1 MKKIRFRIE
10 YLLKYWNY
18 LKFLRTNGILVFC
31 QNLSLNPIS
40 DLTLSTYFKDVGYRW
55 KFLNKAIIVQLLDK
69 KFLRK
74 INSFRKVIL
83 INDVKEISNLE
94 KFLKKNK
101 ILILG
106 YYMENIFFFK
116 KDFNIKQT
124 EKEYLFYSLKNR
136 LVNFSFLNKKI
147 ISNIKF
153 LSIKLILLLKKN
165 IELNK

>member
-1 MKKIRFRIE
+1 
-10 YLLKYWNY
+10 
-18 LKFLRTNGILVFC
+18 
-31 QNLSLNPIS
+31 
-40 DLTLSTYFKDVGYRW
+40 
-55 KFLNKAIIVQLLDK
+55 
-69 KFLRK
+69 
-74 INSFRKVIL
+74 L